1 MQIGARVGQYKFV
14 LGPVNTNK
22 GPGPVNTNW
31 GVVLLNAN
39 FGPRPVNTNWRPGPV
54 NTNWGPGLGAK
65 QRAWGREI
73 QTPKNQRLS
82 KEISTSLEFF

>member
-31 GVVLLNAN
+31 
-39 FGPRPVNTNWRPGPV
+39 RPGPV
-54 NTNWGPGLGAK
+54 NTNWGPG
-65 QRAWGREI
+65 R
-73 QTPKNQRLS
+73 
-82 KEISTSLEFF
+82 